1 MLALQQQHKHN
12 KRKPMAR
19 YPPDEMRALA
29 PLLHHQTRRA
39 RGVRC
44 IESHRGLSICVGKA
58 GGTPPKPPSHQSIRR
73 PTQERGV
80 MSGSWL
86 ACGLACLPSASSAA
100 ASCVVPRGL
109 PGSLAGT
116 GAAWAGMAA
125 LICVCSLLKQDP
137 STHPGSLTHA
147 HFSTGRAAPH
157 RGPGGRIKSTG
168 RRAPLD
174 DGNGRGDDDTTPPP
188 LAFLLLHASIDR
200 STGVID

>member
-12 KRKPMAR
+12 KRKPMGR

-44 IESHRGLSICVGKA
+44 IESHRGLSICVDEA
-58 GGTPPKPPSHQSIRR
+58 GGTAPQASIPSINPEAHAR
-73 PTQERGV
+73 EGV

-109 PGSLAGT
+109 LP
-116 GAAWAGMAA
+116 
-125 LICVCSLLKQDP
+125 
-137 STHPGSLTHA
+137 
-147 HFSTGRAAPH
+147 
-157 RGPGGRIKSTG
+157 
-168 RRAPLD
+168 
-174 DGNGRGDDDTTPPP
+174 GRG
-188 LAFLLLHASIDR
+188 ASLER
-200 STGVID
+200 GRHGP